1 MKTFATIAIS
11 ALLMQGLPVAQGAD
25 PVTTQTTTSEVT
37 VTTVPSAETKALLL
51 DNQQRDRLAEIEAA
65 LRIKSEADA
74 QTVVDSILSNAHAA
88 TLISESK
95 ERTRIRAE
103 EAGRTQ
109 MARDESIAFLSQRL
123 RGGETVVQ
131 VPESFQSRVVVQ
143 DPATGTGNVRV
154 SQPHYYQDNTRV
166 VTYRTMQD
174 IPPVLIASSR
184 MNRVSIK
191 KVAEIP
197 YASELA
203 AVERRPVEFIQP
215 EAYAVTY
222 SVDPSS
228 QVSRDDIL
236 FAQGSTAFADAYS
249 YDLVVDLAIAIN
261 SPGLANDRFVIEGH
275 ASAEG
280 DYAENLALS
289 QARAERIV
297 REMIS
302 CGVSTSRLLPV
313 GYGEN
318 EAVYPSNAAESI
330 RATDRRVSVYRLK

>member
-1 MKTFATIAIS
+1 MKTIATIAIS
-11 ALLMQGLPVAQGAD
+11 ALLMQGLTLAQGSD
-25 PVTTQTTTSEVT
+25 PVTTKTTTSEIT
-37 VTTVPSAETKALLL
+37 VTTDPSAETRALLL
-51 DNQQRDRLAEIEAA
+51 DNQQRDRLADIEAA

-74 QTVVDSILSNAHAA
+74 QSVVDSILSKAHAA

-95 ERTRIRAE
+95 ARTRMRAE

-109 MARDESIAFLSQRL
+109 MARDESIAFLSQKL

-131 VPESFQSRVVVQ
+131 VPDSFHSRVVVQ
-143 DPATGTGNVRV
+143 NPATGAEVVRV
-154 SQPHYYQDNTRV
+154 SQPRYYQDNTRV
-166 VTYRTMQD
+166 VTYRTMND

-184 MNRVSIK
+184 MNRVTIK

-197 YASELA
+197 FATELA
-203 AVERRPVEFIQP
+203 AVERRPVEFIKP

-222 SVDPSS
+222 SVDPTS
-228 QVSRDDIL
+228 QISRDDIL

-261 SPGLANDRFVIEGH
+261 SPELANDRFVIEGH

-297 REMIS
+297 REMVS

-318 EAVYPSNAAESI
+318 EAAYPANAAESI